1 MFDVFIQRNLF
12 AQLILVAVDADA
24 HIAAPLCLFE
34 HLLVSALLA
43 SHHGRQNLHTGLL
56 RQGKQLIHHLV
67 YGLALHLPPAVR
79 AVRDT
84 DARVQETQVVVD
96 FGHGAHGGTRIPV
109 RALLVNRN
117 RGGESFYALHLRLL
131 HLAEELSRIARERLH
146 VSPLSLGV
154 NRIKGQARLT
164 RAREAGQNHKLI
176 SRDVDVHML

>member
-1 MFDVFIQRNLF
+1 MNARANRDSIHNNLDVMFDVFIQHDFF
-12 AQLILVAVDADA
+12 AQLILVAVHADA

-67 YGLALHLPPAVR
+67 YGLSLHLTPA
-79 AVRDT
+79 

-117 RGGESFYALHLRLL
+117 RGGESFYALHLRFL
-131 HLAEELSRIARERLH
+131 HLAEELSRIA
-146 VSPLSLGV
+146 
-154 NRIKGQARLT
+154 
-164 RAREAGQNHKLI
+164 
-176 SRDVDVHML
+176 

>member
-1 MFDVFIQRNLF
+1 MFDVLIQRNLF

-34 HLLVSALLA
+34 HLLVSALLTA
-43 SHHGRQNLHTGLL
+43 HHGRKELNTGLF

-67 YGLALHLPPAVR
+67 YGLALHLPTAVR
-79 AVRDT
+79 AVW
-84 DARVQETQVVVD
+84 DADACVQETQVVVD
-96 FGHGAHGGTRIPV
+96 LGHGAHGGTRV
-109 RALLVNRN
+109 SVGALLVNGN
-117 RGGESFYALHLRLL
+117 RGGEAFYALHLRFL

-154 NRIKGQARLT
+154 NRVKGQARLS

>member
-1 MFDVFIQRNLF
+1 MLDVLIQHDFF
-12 AQLILVAVDADA
+12 AQLILVAVHADA

-34 HLLVSALLA
+34 HLLVSALLTA
-43 SHHGRQNLHTGLL
+43 YHGRQNLHTGLL

-96 FGHGAHGGTRIPV
+96 FGHGAHGGARVPV
-109 RALLVNRN
+109 GALLVNGN

-131 HLAEELSRIARERLH
+131 HLPEELSRITRERLH

-154 NRIKGQARLT
+154 NRIKGQARLS
-164 RAREAGQNHKLI
+164 RAREAGQNHQLI
-176 SRDVDVHML
+176 PRNVHIDVL